1 MFRLIN
7 ILLSDEISPK
17 FEQLGARKD
26 KSVLDS
32 GLVGNDEYFW

>member
-1 MFRLIN
+1 M
-7 ILLSDEISPK
+7 

-32 GLVGNDEYFW
+32 VLAGNDEYF